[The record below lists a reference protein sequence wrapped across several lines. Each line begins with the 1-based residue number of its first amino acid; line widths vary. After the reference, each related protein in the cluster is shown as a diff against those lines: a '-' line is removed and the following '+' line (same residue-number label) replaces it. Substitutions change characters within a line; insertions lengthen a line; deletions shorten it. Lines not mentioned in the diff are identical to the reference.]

1 MKYAVYTKWVWPNGV
16 PSAEEM
22 QARHRAVKSKTK
34 AENILHVDF
43 VFVRHQSGT
52 EVTKAEWMPS
62 VTAMM
67 ESSSLEFS
75 KQRRLYENS
84 EIIAEHSF
92 MKFPDGTSEAVLVVN
107 HLKDGK
113 ILRVETGATPIK

>member
-1 MKYAVYTKWVWPNGV
+1 MKMSLYEKI
-16 PSAEEM
+16 
-22 QARHRAVKSKTK
+22 K
-34 AENILHVDF
+34 AAQDAKDVEGYLACLHADF

-52 EVTKAEWMPS
+52 EVTKAEWVPT

-75 KQRRLYENS
+75 KQRCLYENS
-84 EIIAEHSF
+84 EIMVEHSF

-113 ILRVETGATPIK
+113 IIRVETGATPMK